1 MSSTIAFS
9 WTRLAE
15 LLTDAGY
22 PAKVTERPYPGGVS
36 RSIFYRVNDGF
47 IDIRGRWDRHG
58 RWAGYQAWH
67 EDRHSIVTAERL
79 DLVSRVDVVLYV
91 TSLMEGRTLR

>member
-1 MSSTIAFS
+1 M
-9 WTRLAE
+9 
-15 LLTDAGY
+15 
-22 PAKVTERPYPGGVS
+22 
-36 RSIFYRVNDGF
+36 
-47 IDIRGRWDRHG
+47 WDRHG